1 MPAPAA
7 WKNNLAHS
15 VLASHALLQPA
26 LGRFVFARARRTVV
40 RAGTLHLVVK
50 PDAEGRRLVH
60 HHSYGVRIRLWVTF
74 TPTGGV
80 ARSIGRYGLFVT
92 R

>member
-1 MPAPAA
+1 
-7 WKNNLAHS
+7 
-15 VLASHALLQPA
+15 
-26 LGRFVFARARRTVV
+26 
-40 RAGTLHLVVK
+40 
-50 PDAEGRRLVH
+50 VH

-80 ARSIGRYGLFVT
+80 ARSIGRDGLFVT